1 MIRTIIKDLP
11 SGVKGFTLADKDGDY
26 TIFLNARQTREMNK
40 QTYRH
45 ELQHIYNHDFR
56 RNETAGA
63 IETARHDK

>member
-40 QTYRH
+40 KAYIH
-45 ELQHIYNHDFR
+45 ELQHIQNDDFHR
-56 RNETAGA
+56 GESAGA
-63 IETARHDK
+63 IEAARHDK